1 MSLLARMIDATASV
15 FCNHEWS
22 SRHEPDRWYL
32 ECVRCGATTGGI
44 AVGRE
49 HAARAEAPS
58 MHRHAALTVLKPSSR
73 AAA

>member
-22 SRHEPDRWYL
+22 SKHQPDRWYL

-44 AVGRE
+44 AVGRNS
-49 HAARAEAPS
+49 AAQAGAPER
-58 MHRHAALTVLKPSSR
+58 HRHEALPLLKPSSR
-73 AAA
+73 VAA